1 MTIES
6 VTDFASEMGIAYEQF
21 LDMTWREYD
30 YYSIGYLRRIERG
43 WDRNR
48 HLVASMFNSSGF
60 SKTKVKATD
69 VMSLPLLDM
78 ATPKIIK
85 RVSDEVIKQRL
96 KILSNGGH

>member
-30 YYSIGYLRRIERG
+30 YYSIGYLRRVERG

-60 SKTKVKATD
+60 SKTKVTATD
-69 VMSLPLLDM
+69 VMKLPLLDG
-78 ATPKIIK
+78 ANTKEFK

-96 KILSNGGH
+96 KILSDGNY